1 MEHYMLQQFKARTRH
16 WIDDI
21 AHSASSD
28 SLAAVQYS
36 LTTASPSLKASQV
49 QLYTYY
55 QGLAKQNQPLPSIF
69 DTGYRVC
76 SEAEEDGMLVFL
88 FAVLGTKNK
97 TFVDIGAANGI
108 NSNCANLAIN
118 FGWHGLFIDGSEEKI
133 EQGKKFYS
141 TLADTSLYPPKFIC
155 ARVTRENVN
164 QLISNAGFQETVDLV
179 SIDIDGNDYW
189 VWDALECIRPR
200 VVIIETHIEFGYHNI
215 VVPYDKDH
223 VYPGNHPDYHGA
235 SAVAMVKLANRLGY
249 RLVGANR
256 FGFNTIYVA
265 KEEGAEFIPEVSVE
279 AIIQHPRNQ
288 ERFPLFEAIRDR
300 PFIEGGSPYP
310 GRPATV
316 S

>member
-1 MEHYMLQQFKARTRH
+1 MH
-16 WIDDI
+16 DI

-28 SLAAVQYS
+28 SLATVLQS
-36 LTTASPSLKASQV
+36 LTTASASLKASQI

-55 QGLAKQNQPLPSIF
+55 QGLAKQNRPLPSIL
-69 DTGYRVC
+69 DTGYRVY
-76 SEAEEDGMLVFL
+76 SELEEDGMLLFL

-97 TFVDIGAANGI
+97 TFVDIGSADGI
-108 NSNCANLAIN
+108 NSHCANLAIN

-133 EQGKKFYS
+133 EQGRKFYS
-141 TLADTSLYPPKFIC
+141 TLVDTSLYPPKFMC

-164 QLISNAGFQETVDLV
+164 QLISNAGFQGTVDLLSV
-179 SIDIDGNDYW
+179 DIDGNDYW
-189 VWDALECIRPR
+189 VWDALECVRPR
-200 VVIIETHIEFGYHNI
+200 VVIIETHVEFGYRNI

-235 SAVAMVKLANRLGY
+235 SPVAMEKLASQLGY

-256 FGFNTIYVA
+256 FGFNTIYVT
-265 KEEGAEFIPEVSVE
+265 KEEGADLIPEVSVE
-279 AIIQHPRNQ
+279 TILQHPRNQ
-288 ERFPLFEAIRDR
+288 ERFQLFEQIRDR
-300 PFIEGGSPYP
+300 PYVEGGSPYP